1 MSSTVRSLKVNVS
14 WAFPSA
20 LAGVPVDVLVV
31 VAELADVAGMIA
43 VTGLVLVV
51 VVSELVVMA
60 CAVAPYG
67 KQKVKQMST
76 LTSL

>member
-1 MSSTVRSLKVNVS
+1 MNVS